1 MILYRYP
8 LPPCRRI
15 HSAARA
21 GGKARAF
28 CAVPP
33 APAASQV
40 RLGVW
45 GLAPAK
51 SFRLRNIC
59 LMRQPCLLRKGEQ
72 MKLLAALIPLLMSV
86 AGRILTALGL
96 MAVTYAGVDRLV
108 AKFQHAI
115 QESVT
120 GAPQAMLQL
129 FYISGGGTVL
139 NILFGAIAFILSFKQ
154 MTKLATSI
162 GKKK

>member
-1 MILYRYP
+1 MP
-8 LPPCRRI
+8 FKKG
-15 HSAARA
+15 RA
-21 GGKARAF
+21 NE
-28 CAVPP
+28 V
-33 APAASQV
+33 V
-40 RLGVW
+40 
-45 GLAPAK
+45 
-51 SFRLRNIC
+51 
-59 LMRQPCLLRKGEQ
+59 
-72 MKLLAALIPLLMSV
+72 
-86 AGRILTALGL
+86 GRIDSALDERRRPDIDCIGIDGR
-96 MAVTYAGVDRLV
+96 VTYAGVDRLV
-108 AKFQHAI
+108 SKFQHAI

>member
-1 MILYRYP
+1 
-8 LPPCRRI
+8 
-15 HSAARA
+15 
-21 GGKARAF
+21 
-28 CAVPP
+28 
-33 APAASQV
+33 
-40 RLGVW
+40 
-45 GLAPAK
+45 
-51 SFRLRNIC
+51 
-59 LMRQPCLLRKGEQ
+59 

-154 MTKLATSI
+154 MTNLATSI